1 MYVALD
7 EKGRWAVIK
16 ALRKGIPP
24 SPADASARPQS
35 R

>member
-1 MYVALD
+1 VALE

-16 ALRKGIPP
+16 ALRSGIPSG
-24 SPADASARPQS
+24 SPADASARTQP